1 MKEELQI
8 PRGPIFGRRDP
19 DARGY
24 YGQYGGRFVPET
36 LVAPIE
42 ELTAAYFKAR
52 EDEGFR
58 RELEQLLRDY
68 VGRPTPLYEA
78 KRLTASAGGARIVL
92 KREDLAHTG
101 AHKIN
106 NALGQ
111 ALLAVRMGKRRIV
124 AETGAGQH
132 GVATATVCAL
142 LGLECHVYMGSEDM
156 ARQSL
161 NVFRMRLLGAEV
173 IEVNAGSRTL
183 KDAINEAMRDWVSNV
198 THTYYLLGSV
208 LGPHPYP
215 LMVREFQSV
224 IGQEARTQC
233 LEQFGRLPDAIVA
246 CVGGGSNAMGIF
258 DAFIEDRHTRLI
270 GVEAGGR
277 GISPGEHAA
286 RFAGGSAGV
295 LQGTRSYVLQDE
307 DGNVELTHSISAG
320 LDYASVG
327 PEHAFLRESGRAEYT
342 WVDDGDA
349 LEAFQR
355 LGREEGILPALES
368 SHAIA
373 HVCRLAPTLAKQAI
387 VLVNLSGRGDKDVL
401 SVQKALE
408 AGR

>member
-1 MKEELQI
+1 
-8 PRGPIFGRRDP
+8 
-19 DARGY
+19 
-24 YGQYGGRFVPET
+24 
-36 LVAPIE
+36 
-42 ELTAAYFKAR
+42 
-52 EDEGFR
+52 
-58 RELEQLLRDY
+58 
-68 VGRPTPLYEA
+68 
-78 KRLTASAGGARIVL
+78 
-92 KREDLAHTG
+92 
-101 AHKIN
+101 
-106 NALGQ
+106 
-111 ALLAVRMGKRRIV
+111 
-124 AETGAGQH
+124 
-132 GVATATVCAL
+132 
-142 LGLECHVYMGSEDM
+142 
-156 ARQSL
+156 
-161 NVFRMRLLGAEV
+161 
-173 IEVNAGSRTL
+173 
-183 KDAINEAMRDWVSNV
+183 MRDWVSNV
-198 THTYYLLGSV
+198 TNTYYLLGSV

-224 IGQEARTQC
+224 IGHEARTQC
-233 LEQFGRLPDAIVA
+233 LDQFGRLPDAIVA

-355 LGREEGILPALES
+355 LGRAEGILPAPES

-373 HVCRLAPTLAKQAI
+373 HVCRLAPTLPKQAI